1 MFPNLI
7 RPAGFGSVAVSGGGS
22 GYRSAIVPTQ
32 GRTGLTTIVSAL
44 ADDANIAI
52 GDIGF
57 DFPLYG
63 ALYRS
68 NIFAGSNGYLTFGF
82 GSSEFSD
89 LSLTNPGRA
98 LMVMAADRSWLYVG
112 VQQSAG
118 SFRIRWEGK
127 TGSSSGTSM
136 VWEATL
142 FANGVI
148 QLVFGLNMPNN
159 GGVKTFTKGD
169 GAVYTDYLPTNTLY
183 VNDGGAY
190 SLVFTPN
197 DAAGNSHTVQAG
209 SYA

>member
-7 RPAGFGSVAVSGGGS
+7 RPAGFGSVAVRGGGS
-22 GYRSAIVPTQ
+22 GYSSAIAPLL
-32 GRTGLTTIVSAL
+32 GRSGMTAIVTAQ
-44 ADDANIAI
+44 ADDANINV
-52 GDIGF
+52 GDIGI
-57 DFPLYG
+57 DFWLYG
-63 ALYRS
+63 VIYRS

-82 GSSEFSD
+82 GSSAYSN
-89 LSLTNPGRA
+89 LSLTSPGRA

-118 SFRIRWEGK
+118 SFRIRWEGQ
-127 TGSSSGTSM
+127 TGASTGTSM

-159 GGVKTFTKGD
+159 GGVKTLTKGD